1 METKKVLLVTD
12 TVMHYRVSVY
22 NYFLKRFK
30 EENCEFEVLTNQL
43 EPQNSIVPHFNL
55 TEMPLGFRSYRK
67 AILHRKPDAIIL
79 FLHLKNPIMWLLVHW
94 LKLARIPVVFWTKTR
109 NLDDPNNRFR
119 NLLFNYMM
127 WLHDGLILYS
137 ADLLKNV
144 PKRERHKAF
153 PANNTLN
160 FEDFPV
166 VKESKEEI
174 KRQLAIPFGKVVL
187 FAGRMGVEGGRK
199 RVDHLIE
206 IFRDVEGR
214 DVGLVIVGSGMK
226 AEWKARMN
234 PKTTVYLGEIHD
246 PSNYQ
251 ISRIFKMSDVCAIPG
266 HVGLSL
272 NQAFYFGL
280 PVVTEEGLHPP
291 EIGYLKH
298 GRNGFIVPQNN
309 LVALKAKIFEL
320 LDNEALLQTFSNRA
334 MSDILTE
341 ASTERMFCGFRD
353 CVEFCTQQ
361 YVQSH

>member
-1 METKKVLLVTD
+1 
-12 TVMHYRVSVY
+12 
-22 NYFLKRFK
+22 
-30 EENCEFEVLTNQL
+30 
-43 EPQNSIVPHFNL
+43 
-55 TEMPLGFRSYRK
+55 
-67 AILHRKPDAIIL
+67 
-79 FLHLKNPIMWLLVHW
+79 
-94 LKLARIPVVFWTKTR
+94 
-109 NLDDPNNRFR
+109 
-119 NLLFNYMM
+119 
-127 WLHDGLILYS
+127 
-137 ADLLKNV
+137 
-144 PKRERHKAF
+144 
-153 PANNTLN
+153 
-160 FEDFPV
+160 
-166 VKESKEEI
+166 
-174 KRQLAIPFGKVVL
+174 
-187 FAGRMGVEGGRK
+187 
-199 RVDHLIE
+199 
-206 IFRDVEGR
+206 
-214 DVGLVIVGSGMK
+214 MK